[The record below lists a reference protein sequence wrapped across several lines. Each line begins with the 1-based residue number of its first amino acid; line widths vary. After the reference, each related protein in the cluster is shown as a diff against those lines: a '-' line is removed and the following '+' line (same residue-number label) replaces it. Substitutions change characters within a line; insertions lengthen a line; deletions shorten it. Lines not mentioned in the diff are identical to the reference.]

1 MNQSWIRFLPAFL
14 RVKVEGRASLQKII
28 SSAGWLFADNI
39 VRMGIGLLL
48 SIWLIRYLGPEQF
61 GLLSY
66 ALTFVLLFSPIAQ
79 LGLDAVVVRNIVRDP
94 SRRNEI
100 LGSAFVLKLAGGS
113 ITCLLCLIIISL
125 LRPGDITTLLLVG
138 IIALGSLFQ
147 AFGVIDFWFQSQVQ
161 VRYAVYARIIACL
174 ATGAVKVLLILSGAG
189 LAAFA
194 WAGLADV
201 LLGSIG
207 LVIAYQVNGQHMKA
221 WQTTKGMAREL
232 LHDSWLFM
240 LSDLVML
247 AYMRIDKIM
256 IGEMVGAA
264 QLGIYAVAALL
275 AESLIF
281 VPVIISLAIF
291 PSVVEARGKSEE
303 LFNSRLQQ
311 YYNWM
316 ALLGYGVAVPVTF
329 FADWLVPLLFGP
341 AYEAAAP
348 MLVGLVWAG
357 IFINLTTARSY
368 YLTAVNLPRLHFI
381 TDFLGCVANIALNFL
396 LIPRYGAMGAVAAS
410 IISYCFAGY
419 ILCFAFQPLRRT
431 GVMMTRALLYPKIG

>member
-1 MNQSWIRFLPAFL
+1 MNQSWIRYLPAFL
-14 RVKVEGRASLQKII
+14 RAKVEGSASLQNII
-28 SSAGWLFADNI
+28 SSAGWLFADNV
-39 VRMGIGLLL
+39 VRMGIGLLV

-100 LGSAFVLKLAGGS
+100 LGSAFVLKLAGGLV
-113 ITCLLCLIIISL
+113 TCLLCLIIILL
-125 LRPGDITTLLLVG
+125 LRPGDTTTLFLVG
-138 IIALGSLFQ
+138 ITALGALFQ

-161 VRYAVYARIIACL
+161 VRYAVYARIVACL
-174 ATGAVKVLLILSGAG
+174 AACALKVILILSGAS
-189 LAAFA
+189 LLAFA
-194 WAGLADV
+194 WAGLADIA
-201 LLGSIG
+201 LGSMG
-207 LVIAYQVNGQHMKA
+207 LMLAYRTNGQHMKA
-221 WQTTKGMAREL
+221 WRTTKGMVREL

-256 IGEMVGAA
+256 IGEMVGVV

-291 PSVVEARGKSEE
+291 PSVVEARANSEE
-303 LFNSRLQQ
+303 LFNRRLQQ

-316 ALLGYGVAVPVTF
+316 ALLGYGVALPVTF
-329 FADWLVPLLFGP
+329 FAGWLVPLLFGP
-341 AYEAAAP
+341 AYGAAAP

-368 YLTAVNLPRLHFI
+368 YLTAVNLPRLHFV
-381 TDFLGCVANIALNFL
+381 TDFLGCAANVSLNFF

-410 IISYCFAGY
+410 IVSYCFAAY
-419 ILCFAFQPLRRT
+419 ILCFVFEPLRRT
-431 GVMMTRALLYPKIG
+431 GVMMTRALLYPKIW